1 MRLIVTGGEGQ
12 IARSLRE
19 FATPD
24 LEIVAVGRPELD
36 LARPET
42 ILPVLKAAR
51 PDVVISAAAYT
62 AVDRAESEAE
72 LAFAVN
78 ATGVGAVAEAAAT
91 LGVPVIHLS
100 TDYVFDGRKTAPYVE
115 DDSTGPLGVYGA
127 SKLAGEAAVARA
139 TGNHAILRTAWVHS
153 PFGANFVRTMVRLAA
168 ERGEVRVVAEQRG
181 NPTYAP
187 DLARALIKIAG
198 NLLTSDEAGLRGLFH
213 LAGTGA
219 ANRADF
225 ARAIFAGL
233 AARGR
238 RVPAVVPVLTADY
251 PTPAR
256 RPANSGLDCSLI
268 RRRHGIVL
276 PDWRL
281 SLDACLDRILADRR

>member
-1 MRLIVTGGEGQ
+1 MRLIVTGREGQ

-19 FATPD
+19 LATPD

-78 ATGVGAVAEAAAT
+78 ATGAGAVAEAAAT

-100 TDYVFDGRKTAPYVE
+100 TDYVFDGGKAAPYIE
-115 DDSTGPLGVYGA
+115 DDPPGPLGIYGA
-127 SKLAGEAAVARA
+127 SKLAGEAAVAGA
-139 TGNHAILRTAWVHS
+139 TGNHVIVRTAWVHS

-168 ERGEVRVVAEQRG
+168 ERGEVRVVADQRG

-198 NLLTSDEAGLRGLFH
+198 NLLLSDEAGLRGLFH

-219 ANRADF
+219 VSRADF

-233 AARGR
+233 AERGR
-238 RVPAVVPVLTADY
+238 RAPAVVPVPTADY
-251 PTPAR
+251 PAPAR
-256 RPANSGLDCSLI
+256 RPANSVLDCSLI
-268 RRRHGIVL
+268 RHRHGVVL

-281 SLDACLDRILADRR
+281 SLEACLDRILADRR

>member
-1 MRLIVTGGEGQ
+1 MRLIVTGREGQ

-19 FATPD
+19 LATPD
-24 LEIVAVGRPELD
+24 LEIVAAGRPELD

-78 ATGVGAVAEAAAT
+78 ATGAGAVAEAAAT

-100 TDYVFDGRKTAPYVE
+100 TDYVFDGRKAAPYVE
-115 DDSTGPLGVYGA
+115 DDPTGPLGVYGA

-139 TGNHAILRTAWVHS
+139 IGNHVILRTAWVHS

-168 ERGEVRVVAEQRG
+168 ERGEVRVVADQRG

-187 DLARALIKIAG
+187 DLARALIQVAR

-213 LAGTGA
+213 LAGTGE

-238 RVPAVVPVLTADY
+238 RASAAVPVATADY

-268 RRRHGIVL
+268 RHRHGIVL

-281 SLDACLDRILADRR
+281 SLEACLDRILADRR